1 MGKMND
7 KITVA
12 DVALELFRL
21 ATELEKYASHPNM
34 LDDEKERHAAKRSS
48 AKAIALVV
56 AYIKQQAALAK
67 AEEASRHG

>member
-12 DVALELFRL
+12 DVALKLFQI
-21 ATELEKYASHPNM
+21 ATELEKYASHPHM
-34 LDDEKERHAAKRSS
+34 LDDEEERHAAKRSS

-67 AEEASRHG
+67 AEEASRHA